1 MDIMSKS
8 TSENNNIITKIRA
21 ISTKDN
27 WVFIIL
33 EKVLANTQ
41 FVFTKLMK
49 LYFLTPV
56 DFRFQ

>member
-33 EKVLANTQ
+33 EKVLANT
-41 FVFTKLMK
+41 
-49 LYFLTPV
+49 
-56 DFRFQ
+56 